1 MAGDSVIVIGAAS
14 KGIIQRDQQHNVQ
27 VYKSQYQANPFENMT
42 QDEIDRYKVEVE
54 KKAKGEPGKNDWSM
68 IRGLAFNQYQV
79 LKWWHWKNMDDIVKI
94 FRKKIGI

>member
-68 IRGLAFNQYQV
+68 SRGVAFNQY
-79 LKWWHWKNMDDIVKI
+79 LNDDIEKI
-94 FRKKIGI
+94 WMILLKYLGKR

>member
-68 IRGLAFNQYQV
+68 IRGVAFNQY
-79 LKWWHWKNMDDIVKI
+79 LNDDIEKIWMILLKI

>member
-54 KKAKGEPGKNDWSM
+54 KKAKGEPGKNDWFGIQS
-68 IRGLAFNQYQV
+68 V

-94 FRKKIGI
+94 FRK

>member
-54 KKAKGEPGKNDWSM
+54 KKAKGEPGKNGWSM
-68 IRGLAFNQYQV
+68 IRGVAFNQY
-79 LKWWHWKNMDDIVKI
+79 LNDDIEKI
-94 FRKKIGI
+94 WMILLKYLGKR

>member
-54 KKAKGEPGKNDWSM
+54 MKAKGEPGKNDWSM
-68 IRGLAFNQYQV
+68 IRGLAFNQY
-79 LKWWHWKNMDDIVKI
+79 LNDDIGKI
-94 FRKKIGI
+94 WIKLLKILGKR

>member
-54 KKAKGEPGKNDWSM
+54 KKAKGEPGKNVK
-68 IRGLAFNQYQV
+68 NQRCGIQSV

>member
-54 KKAKGEPGKNDWSM
+54 RKAKGEPGKNDWLMS
-68 IRGLAFNQYQV
+68 RGTKLV
-79 LKWWHWKNMDDIVKI
+79 TLKIYGWNCWNYKEKD
-94 FRKKIGI
+94 IGI

>member
-68 IRGLAFNQYQV
+68 IRGLAFNQY
-79 LKWWHWKNMDDIVKI
+79 LNDDIGKVWIKLLKI
-94 FRKKIGI
+94 LGKR

>member
-68 IRGLAFNQYQV
+68 IRGLAFNQY
-79 LKWWHWKNMDDIVKI
+79 LNDDIE
-94 FRKKIGI
+94 KKWMILLKFLGKR

>member
-68 IRGLAFNQYQV
+68 IRGLAFNQY
-79 LKWWHWKNMDDIVKI
+79 LNDDIGKI
-94 FRKKIGI
+94 WIKLLKILGKR

>member
-54 KKAKGEPGKNDWSM
+54 RKAKGEPGKNNWLMS
-68 IRGLAFNQYQV
+68 RGVAFNKY
-79 LKWWHWKNMDDIVKI
+79 
-94 FRKKIGI
+94 

>member
-68 IRGLAFNQYQV
+68 IRAVAFNQY
-79 LKWWHWKNMDDIVKI
+79 LNDDIEKI
-94 FRKKIGI
+94 WMILLKFLGKR